1 MLFRSAIFTRKQAAK
16 KKSKIEKKDLTRAV
30 MNPHTSS
37 IATIGYTDGGRKAYM
52 TCEENTLGIRTVAG
66 HAALAVVLGYLFA
79 AFVASIVIR

>member
-1 MLFRSAIFTRKQAAK
+1 
-16 KKSKIEKKDLTRAV
+16 
-30 MNPHTSS
+30 
-37 IATIGYTDGGRKAYM
+37 M